1 MSSVRPTLLPVDE
14 LVEARAARRRRSNR
28 VYRIVSQTFFGAL
41 LLGVV
46 LGFAKVVTLIAPAF
60 VGGG

>member
-1 MSSVRPTLLPVDE
+1 
-14 LVEARAARRRRSNR
+14 
-28 VYRIVSQTFFGAL
+28 VSQTFFGAL

-60 VGGG
+60 GVGG